1 MKTVSHR
8 FKTTEYDN
16 RENSRRLPDAIV
28 NTMNTLSACDL
39 IHPLYQILL
48 CINDHKLCSI
58 LLCQIRLDLAR
69 NAADDMSSTRLE
81 QLTQCQSKSACCGVN
96 EDVVV
101 RFGFVGFG
109 DKAER
114 S

>member
-1 MKTVSHR
+1 
-8 FKTTEYDN
+8 
-16 RENSRRLPDAIV
+16 
-28 NTMNTLSACDL
+28 
-39 IHPLYQILL
+39 
-48 CINDHKLCSI
+48 
-58 LLCQIRLDLAR
+58 
-69 NAADDMSSTRLE
+69 MSSTRLE